1 MTVGTK
7 SKTQVLFIIVMENN
21 NRQNEIDHNKEHSI
35 HNIERN

>member
-21 NRQNEIDHNKEHSI
+21 KQTERTRQITTK
-35 HNIERN
+35 NILFII